1 MFRFGRASVATTP
14 IIAAGTPIKHGF
26 YSIVLKRWLLYTASV
41 FMGLAVVGGLL
52 GAFVLALLWPTLPP
66 LDALTDYQPKIPL
79 RVVSADGDLLGEF
92 GEERRAVVRI
102 GEVPDVMKHAIL
114 AAEDERFYQ
123 HGGVDYL
130 SVLRAALANV
140 TSGSGTQQGAGTITM
155 QVARNF
161 FLTREKTVSRKLREA
176 LLAWK
181 IEASLSKDEILEL
194 YVNQIFLGQ
203 RAYGFAAAAQTYF
216 GKPLADVTV
225 AEAAMLAGL
234 PKAPSAYNPITNPR
248 RAKARQLYVLRRMH
262 DLRYID
268 DGQFR
273 EAQSAPL
280 KLRPPTRE
288 TSGVHAEYVA
298 EMARQVVYE
307 TYGDSAYTRGITVW
321 TTILRS
327 DQEAAYQA
335 VRKGVVE
342 YDQRHGYR
350 GPDGFVNLPKDPA
363 EQDAALDKV
372 FQDYPDSDNIVTG
385 VVLTATPTQVRAVLA
400 NGDQAE
406 VTGAGLKFAQRAL
419 ADKAPPNE
427 KIRAGAV
434 IRLTLDDKGRYAIT
448 QMPQA
453 EAAFVA
459 VRPDDGAIL
468 ALIGGFD
475 YDRNK
480 FNHATQAYRQPGSAF
495 KPFIYSAALE
505 KGFTPATIINDA
517 PFFVPAEKAGGEAW
531 EPRNYDGK
539 FEGPMRLRVA
549 LAHSKNLVTIRVL
562 QAIGPQY
569 AQDYIARFGF
579 DPKLHPAY
587 LTMGLG
593 AGAATPM
600 QMATAYSVFANGGY
614 RIAPYLISKITDARG
629 ETLSNPPH
637 VEAGKD
643 AERAIDP
650 RNAFIMQSLLREVI
664 ATGTATRAL
673 SLKRQDIAGKTGT
686 TNDDVDAWFCGFNA
700 AQVGIAW
707 IGFDQPKS
715 LGNRE
720 TGSLAALPMWIAY
733 MEKALKGVPEVKRDP
748 PPGVVSLRINPDT
761 GLRDD
766 ASNYADWFMNEY
778 TPRMAQDALAPALMP
793 GSPPARDVRNQLF

>member
-1 MFRFGRASVATTP
+1 M
-14 IIAAGTPIKHGF
+14 
-26 YSIVLKRWLLYTASV
+26 LKRWLLYIASV
-41 FMGLAVVGGLL
+41 ALGLAVVGGLL

-66 LDALTDYQPKIPL
+66 LDALTDYQPKVPL

-92 GEERRAVVRI
+92 GEERRAIVRI
-102 GEVPDVMKHAIL
+102 AEVPDVMKHAIL

-130 SVLRAALANV
+130 SVLRAALANA
-140 TSGSGTQQGAGTITM
+140 TSGTQQGAGTITM

-194 YVNQIFLGQ
+194 YINQIFLGQ

-216 GKPLADVTV
+216 GKPLSEITV
-225 AEAAMLAGL
+225 AEAAVLAGL
-234 PKAPSAYNPITNPR
+234 PKAPSAYNPISNPR
-248 RAKARQLYVLRRMH
+248 RAKSRQLYVLRRMH
-262 DLRYID
+262 ELHYID
-268 DGQFR
+268 DDQFR
-273 EAQSAPL
+273 EAQNAPL
-280 KLRPPTRE
+280 VLRPPTRE
-288 TSGVHAEYVA
+288 ASSVHAEFVA
-298 EMARQVVYE
+298 EMARQVIYDA
-307 TYGDSAYTRGITVW
+307 YGDDAYTRGITVW
-321 TTILRS
+321 TTIRRAN
-327 DQEAAYQA
+327 QEEAYAAL
-335 VRKGVVE
+335 RKGVMD

-350 GPDGFVNLPKDPA
+350 GPDSYVNLPQDPA
-363 EQDAALDKV
+363 EQDAVLDRV
-372 FQDYPDSDNIVTG
+372 FQENPDSDNILTA
-385 VVLTATPTQVRAVLA
+385 VVLQATPVQVRAVLA

-406 VTGAGLKFAQRAL
+406 VTGVGLKFAQRAL
-419 ADKAPPNE
+419 ADKAAANQ
-427 KIRAGAV
+427 KIRRGAI
-434 IRLTLDDKGRYAIT
+434 IRLLRDDKGRYSIT

-468 ALIGGFD
+468 ALVGGFD
-475 YDRNK
+475 YERNK
-480 FNHATQAYRQPGSAF
+480 FNHVTQALRQPGSAF

-505 KGFTPATIINDA
+505 KGFSPATIINDA
-517 PFFVPAEKAGGEAW
+517 PFYVPAERAGGEAW
-531 EPRNYDGK
+531 EPKNYDGK

-549 LAHSKNLVTIRVL
+549 LAKSKNLVTIRIL

-614 RIAPYLISKITDARG
+614 RITPYLISKITDSHG
-629 ETLSNPPH
+629 DPLSEAKPPLAH
-637 VEAGKD
+637 RD

-650 RNAFIMQSLLREVI
+650 RNAFIMTTLLQGVI
-664 ATGTATRAL
+664 TSGTAVRAL
-673 SLKRQDIAGKTGT
+673 ELKRKDLAGKTGT
-686 TNDDVDAWFCGFNA
+686 TNDDIDAWFCGFNTS
-700 AQVGIAW
+700 QVGIAW
-707 IGFDQPKS
+707 IGFDQPKT
-715 LGNRE
+715 LGTNE
-720 TGSLAALPMWIAY
+720 TGSVAALPMWISY
-733 MEKALKGVPEVKRDP
+733 MQRALKGVPEELPEP
-748 PPGVVSLRINPDT
+748 PSGVVSLRINPDT

-766 ASNYADWFMNEY
+766 SSKFSDWFMAEF
-778 TPRMAQDALAPALMP
+778 TPRVAQDALAPALMP
-793 GSPPARDVRNQLF
+793 GAAPARDVRDQLF

>member
-1 MFRFGRASVATTP
+1 
-14 IIAAGTPIKHGF
+14 
-26 YSIVLKRWLLYTASV
+26 VLKRWLVYIASV
-41 FMGLAVVGGLL
+41 GLGLAVVGALL

-92 GEERRAVVRI
+92 GEERRAIIRI

-140 TSGSGTQQGAGTITM
+140 TSGTQQGAGTITM

-161 FLTREKTVSRKLREA
+161 FLTREKTVSRKLREV

-181 IEASLSKDEILEL
+181 IEASLPKDEILEL

-203 RAYGFAAAAQTYF
+203 RAYGFAAASQTYF

-225 AEAAMLAGL
+225 GEAAMLAGL

-248 RAKARQLYVLRRMH
+248 RAKTRQLYVLRRMH
-262 DLRYID
+262 ELRYID
-268 DGQFR
+268 DDQYG
-273 EAQSAPL
+273 EAQNAPL
-280 KLRPPTRE
+280 TPRPPMRE
-288 TSGVHAEYVA
+288 PLAVHAEFVA
-298 EMARQVVYE
+298 EMARQVIFDA
-307 TYGDSAYTRGITVW
+307 YGDDAYTRGITVW
-321 TTILRS
+321 TTIRRA
-327 DQEAAYQA
+327 DQEAAYA
-335 VRKGVVE
+335 AIRKGVVD

-350 GPDGFVNLPKDPA
+350 GPDAFVNLPEDQS
-363 EQDAALDKV
+363 EQDAVLDRV
-372 FQDYPDSDNIVTG
+372 FQDYPDSDNILTA
-385 VVLTATPTQVRAVLA
+385 VVLQASPTQVRAVLA

-406 VTGAGLKFAQRAL
+406 VTGVGLKFAQRAL
-419 ADKAPPNE
+419 ADKAPANQ
-427 KIRAGAV
+427 KLRRGAV
-434 IRLTLDDKGRYAIT
+434 IRLLREDRKYAIT

-453 EAAFVA
+453 EAAFIA
-459 VRPDDGAIL
+459 VRPDDGAIVS
-468 ALIGGFD
+468 LIGGFD
-475 YDRNK
+475 FDRNK
-480 FNHATQAYRQPGSAF
+480 FNHVTQALRQPGSAF

-517 PFFVPAEKAGGEAW
+517 PFFVPAEKSGGESW
-531 EPRNYDGK
+531 EPKNYDGK
-539 FEGPMRLRVA
+539 FDGPMRLRVA
-549 LAHSKNLVTIRVL
+549 LAKSKNLVTVRVL

-569 AQDYIARFGF
+569 AQDYITRFGF

-593 AGAATPM
+593 AGSATPM

-614 RIAPYLISKITDARG
+614 RITPYLIGKITDNRG
-629 ETLSNPPH
+629 EPLSEAKPTL
-637 VEAGKD
+637 ARKD

-650 RNAFIMQSLLREVI
+650 RNAFIMTTLLHEVI
-664 ATGTATRAL
+664 TSGTATRAL
-673 SLKRQDIAGKTGT
+673 ELKRKDLAGKTGT
-686 TNDDVDAWFCGFNA
+686 TNENIDAWFCGFNA

-707 IGFDQPKS
+707 IGYDQPRS
-715 LGNRE
+715 LGTNE
-720 TGSLAALPMWIAY
+720 TGSVAALPIWISY
-733 MEKALKGVPEVKRDP
+733 MQRALKGVPEQTSEP
-748 PPGVVSLRINPDT
+748 PTGVVSMRINPET

-766 ASNYADWFMNEY
+766 SSRYSDWFLAEFA
-778 TPRMAQDALAPALMP
+778 PRMAQDALAPAAMP
-793 GSPPARDVRNQLF
+793 GGAPARDVRDQLF

>member
-1 MFRFGRASVATTP
+1 
-14 IIAAGTPIKHGF
+14 
-26 YSIVLKRWLLYTASV
+26 VLKRWLLYIASV
-41 FMGLAVVGGLL
+41 GVGLAVVGALL

-79 RVVSADGDLLGEF
+79 RIVSADGDLLGEF
-92 GEERRAVVRI
+92 GEERRAIIRI

-130 SVLRAALANV
+130 SVLRAAAANV
-140 TSGSGTQQGAGTITM
+140 TSGTQQGAGTITM

-161 FLTREKTVSRKLREA
+161 FLTREKTVSRKLREV

-181 IEASLSKDEILEL
+181 IEASLPKDEILEL

-203 RAYGFAAAAQTYF
+203 RAYGFAAASQTYF

-234 PKAPSAYNPITNPR
+234 PKAPSAYNPVTNPR
-248 RAKARQLYVLRRMH
+248 RAKSRQMYVLRRMH
-262 DLRYID
+262 ELRYID
-268 DGQFR
+268 DDQFR
-273 EAQSAPL
+273 EAQNAPL
-280 KLRPPTRE
+280 TARPAAGEATA
-288 TSGVHAEYVA
+288 VHAEFVA
-298 EMARQVVYE
+298 EMARQVIYDA
-307 TYGDSAYTRGITVW
+307 YGDEAYTRGITVW
-321 TTILRS
+321 TTIRRA
-327 DQEAAYQA
+327 DQEAAYAA
-335 VRKGVVE
+335 VRKGVID

-350 GPDGFVNLPKDPA
+350 GPDGFINLPDEQA
-363 EQDAALDKV
+363 EQDAVLDRV
-372 FQDYPDSDNIVTG
+372 FQENPDSDNMLTA
-385 VVLTATPTQVRAVLA
+385 VVLQATPAQVRAVLA

-419 ADKAPPNE
+419 SDKAPANQ
-427 KIRAGAV
+427 KLRRGAI
-434 IRLTLDDKGRYAIT
+434 IRLLREDKKYSIT

-459 VRPDDGAIL
+459 VRPDDGAIVS
-468 ALIGGFD
+468 LIGGFD
-475 YDRNK
+475 FDRNK
-480 FNHATQAYRQPGSAF
+480 FNHVTQALRQPGSAF

-517 PFFVPAEKAGGEAW
+517 PFFVPAEKSGGEAW
-531 EPRNYDGK
+531 EPKNYDNK
-539 FEGPMRLRVA
+539 FDGPIRLRVA
-549 LAHSKNLVTIRVL
+549 LAKSKNLVTVRVL

-593 AGAATPM
+593 AGSATPM

-614 RIAPYLISKITDARG
+614 RITPYLIAKITDSRDAPLSEAKPTLAR
-629 ETLSNPPH
+629 
-637 VEAGKD
+637 KD

-650 RNAFIMQSLLREVI
+650 RNAFIMTTLLREVV
-664 ATGTATRAL
+664 TSGTATRAL
-673 SLKRQDIAGKTGT
+673 ELKRKDLAGKTGT
-686 TNDDVDAWFCGFNA
+686 TNENVDAWFCGFNA

-707 IGFDQPKS
+707 IGYDQPRS
-715 LGNRE
+715 LGANE
-720 TGSLAALPMWIAY
+720 TGGVAALPIWISY
-733 MEKALKGVPEVKRDP
+733 MQRALKGVPEQVLETP
-748 PPGVVSLRINPDT
+748 TGVVQVRINPDT

-766 ASNYADWFMNEY
+766 SSRVSDYFLAEFA
-778 TPRMAQDALAPALMP
+778 PRMAQDALAPAVMP
-793 GSPPARDVRNQLF
+793 GAAPARDVRDQLF